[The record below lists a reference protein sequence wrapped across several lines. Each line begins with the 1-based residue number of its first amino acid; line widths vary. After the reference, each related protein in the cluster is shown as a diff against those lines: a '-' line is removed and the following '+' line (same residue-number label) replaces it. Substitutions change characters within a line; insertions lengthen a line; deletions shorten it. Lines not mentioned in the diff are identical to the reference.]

1 MWGRSGALGTISLQ
15 GQRSVASNQVKSNF
29 TAGEVSKRLAGQVDY
44 ARYANAS
51 FQMENAHALPQGG
64 FSRRTGSYYVAGTK
78 ENAVVLLVPFE
89 FSVLQA
95 YVLEFGDE
103 FMRVYKDQGQV
114 LDGASPYEIV
124 SPYSE
129 ADLPYLKWAQ
139 SADVLYMVHP
149 DYPVKQVTRTGDTAW
164 TITDVAF
171 VDGPY
176 LDVTY
181 YSDFEQT
188 LTPSGTTGSI
198 TLTAS
203 DTPFLAT
210 MVGALVRWQ
219 ADDDEWYWLEITAF
233 TSTSEVT
240 ATVRGAAGL
249 ETGDLPNTNANGP
262 YRIGAFGEH
271 TGYPAAV
278 CISGQRLHFGYTDSE
293 PTRFWA
299 SVPAD
304 YPSFAPGTADADAVT
319 YELGGQGMNAI
330 RWMAPGRQLIIGTAA
345 AEWAG
350 GSSAGAE
357 PMTPTNVQ
365 MTPQTPH
372 GSADIQGLG
381 AGDAILFIQRYGR
394 RVHEAAYS
402 FDADKYKAPDM
413 TILAEHITKGG
424 LEAFAWQP
432 YPDNRAYFVRS
443 DGVLCVLTYYRE
455 EEVVAWS
462 RYVTDGAYESVCVIP
477 GASQY
482 EVWVVVRRTV
492 GGATVRY
499 VELFQPAIEDGDV
512 VEDAF
517 FVDSGL
523 TYSGVAT
530 SSLSGLDHLEG
541 ESVAI
546 LADGA
551 VHPNET
557 VASGAISLDWE
568 VTKAHV
574 GLPYTTTVEPVPFE
588 YQGTNG
594 GTLGRIQ
601 RIVKCV
607 LQVQNSVGGK
617 MGPDSDNLFPI
628 IARLASDSMDEAVP
642 LQTGFFSLDIDA
654 EYKRGATVLLV
665 QDQPLPLT
673 VSSLSTKLQTEGV

>member
-1 MWGRSGALGTISLQ
+1 M
-15 GQRSVASNQVKSNF
+15 ASNQVKSNF

-44 ARYANAS
+44 ARYANAC

-78 ENAVVLLVPFE
+78 SNGAALLVPFE
-89 FSVLQA
+89 FSVIQS
-95 YVLEFGDE
+95 YVLEFGNLY
-103 FMRVYKDQGQV
+103 MRVYKDQGQILSGGV
-114 LDGASPYEIV
+114 PYEIV
-124 SPYSE
+124 SPYAA

-139 SADVLYMVHP
+139 SADVLYIVHP

-164 TITDVAF
+164 TITNVSLI
-171 VDGPY
+171 DGPY

-210 MVGALVRWQ
+210 MVGASVRWQ
-219 ADDDEWYWLEITAF
+219 ADDNEWYWLTITAY
-233 TSTSEVT
+233 TSTSVVT
-240 ATVRGAAGL
+240 ATVKGAAGL
-249 ETGDLPNTNANGP
+249 ETGDLPNINASGP
-262 YRIGAFGEH
+262 YRIGAFGPH
-271 TGYPAAV
+271 AGYPAA
-278 CISGQRLHFGYTDSE
+278 ISIYDQRLCFGYTDIE
-293 PTRFWA
+293 PTRIWG
-299 SVPAD
+299 SVSAD
-304 YPSFAPGTADADAVT
+304 LVSFAPGTADADAVVF
-319 YELGGQGMNAI
+319 ELGSQGMNAI
-330 RWMAPGRQLIIGTAA
+330 RWLAPGRQLLVGTAA
-345 AEWAG
+345 AEWVG
-350 GSSAGAE
+350 GSGSGST

-365 MTPQTPH
+365 FNQQTPH
-372 GSADIQGLG
+372 GSADIQ
-381 AGDAILFIQRYGR
+381 AVPVGDATLFIQRYGR

-402 FDADKYKAPDM
+402 FEVDKYKAPDM

-432 YPDNRAYFVRS
+432 YPDSRAYFVRS

-462 RYVTDGAYESVCVIP
+462 RYVTDGVYESICVIP

-492 GGATVRY
+492 DGSTVRY
-499 VELFQPAIEDGDV
+499 VELFQPALEDGDS

-523 TYSGVAT
+523 SYSGVAT

-557 VASGAISLDWE
+557 VVSGAITLDWE

-574 GLPYTTTVEPVPFE
+574 GLPFTTTVEPVPFE
-588 YQGTNG
+588 YQSTNG

-607 LQVQNSVGGK
+607 LQVQNTVGGQ
-617 MGPDSDNLFPI
+617 MGADADNLFPI
-628 IARLASDSMDEAVP
+628 IARLASDNMDEAIP
-642 LQTGFFSLDIDA
+642 LQTGFFGLDIDA

-665 QDQPLPLT
+665 QDQPLPFT